1 MFRISNDT
9 PAYYLT
15 SVAKNRL
22 SVFQKPRLKDL
33 VCKAINEAW
42 LSANFLLFAY
52 VIMPDHLH
60 VIVGSELKPS
70 KISQYINGIIARRII
85 DYLKNNGHETSLA
98 KLRHEDRSRQYR
110 YSLWDHHP
118 NVKRLNHEDVFM
130 QKVNYLHQNP
140 VRARLVQQPQDYR
153 WSSAR
158 LWARKPLE
166 DEPLLVDIDKI
177 EWRTARGLPPRR
189 GAASH

>member
-22 SVFQKPRLKDL
+22 PVFRKSALKDL
-33 VCKAINEAW
+33 VCNAINEARR
-42 LSANFLLFAY
+42 SANFLLFAY
-52 VIMPDHLH
+52 VIMSDHLH
-60 VIVGSELKPS
+60 VILGSELKPS
-70 KISQYINGIIARRII
+70 KIAQYINGIIARRII
-85 DYLKNNGHETSLA
+85 DYFKNNGHQTSLV
-98 KLRHEDRSRQYR
+98 KLRHEDRERRYR

-118 NVKRLNHEDVFM
+118 NVKRLIHENVFM

-140 VRARLVQQPQDYR
+140 VRAGRVEQTQDYR

-158 LWARKPLE
+158 IWARKSLD
-166 DEPLLVDIDKI
+166 DEPISLDIEKI
-177 EWRTARGLPPRR
+177 GWRRR
-189 GAASH
+189 

>member
-1 MFRISNDT
+1 MFRISKDT

-22 SVFQKPRLKDL
+22 PVFRKPALKDL
-33 VCKAINEAW
+33 VCTAINEAR
-42 LSANFLLFAY
+42 LSAKFLLFAY

-60 VIVGSELKPS
+60 TIVGSELKPS
-70 KISQYINGIIARRII
+70 KVVQYINGIIARRVI
-85 DYLKNNGHETSLA
+85 DYLKTSGHETSLA
-98 KLRHEDRSRQYR
+98 KLGHEDRGRNYR

-118 NVKRLNHEDVFM
+118 NVKQLNHEDVFM

-140 VRARLVQQPQDYR
+140 VRAGLVEQTQDYR

-158 LWARKPLE
+158 CWARKPLE
-166 DEPLLVDIDKI
+166 DEPLMMDIDKI
-177 EWRTARGLPPRR
+177 EWRRR
-189 GAASH
+189 KI